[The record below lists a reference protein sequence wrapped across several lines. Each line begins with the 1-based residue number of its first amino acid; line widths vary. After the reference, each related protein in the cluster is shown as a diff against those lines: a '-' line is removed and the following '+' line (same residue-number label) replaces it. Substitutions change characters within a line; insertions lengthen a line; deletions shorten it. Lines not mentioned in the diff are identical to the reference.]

1 MPPCPALGVRGPRAD
16 VRSPDDSRSGGLKL
30 PGSWLAKPATS
41 IDSTRPG
48 KASGRLAWCPY
59 YDGPSPQASRATGIN
74 GPLTPIS
81 SRLALAGARGG
92 NRAAEI
98 GEPHPGRAWRP
109 GPFSYLAGAVLAS
122 LADLQADGPA
132 PPWLVRVGACFALH
146 FPGGNL
152 RLCLDRPGLLS
163 REPGRRL
170 FAILPRPAA
179 KQTHSAAKQTHGVII
194 SRRRADFPH
203 LGLRGRSAG
212 RSKCVSRL
220 PEAIITRSGA
230 TR

>member
-1 MPPCPALGVRGPRAD
+1 M
-16 VRSPDDSRSGGLKL
+16 
-30 PGSWLAKPATS
+30 
-41 IDSTRPG
+41 
-48 KASGRLAWCPY
+48 
-59 YDGPSPQASRATGIN
+59 
-74 GPLTPIS
+74 
-81 SRLALAGARGG
+81 AGW
-92 NRAAEI
+92 
-98 GEPHPGRAWRP
+98 GRASARWAVQP
-109 GPFSYLAGAVLAS
+109 PVADGEGASMTLVRAAS

-132 PPWLVRVGACFALH
+132 PSWLVRVGACFALH
-146 FPGGNL
+146 FPGANL

-163 REPGRRL
+163 WELGRRL

-179 KQTHSAAKQTHGVII
+179 KKTHSAAKETHGVII

-212 RSKCVSRL
+212 RSKCVACL

>member
-1 MPPCPALGVRGPRAD
+1 MFVPQTIPSPGVSNCQDRGWRKPPRALTAPG
-16 VRSPDDSRSGGLKL
+16 RARHQAAWRGAPTMTGRRLK
-30 PGSWLAKPATS
+30 
-41 IDSTRPG
+41 
-48 KASGRLAWCPY
+48 
-59 YDGPSPQASRATGIN
+59 ASRATGIN
-74 GPLTPIS
+74 RPMSPIS

-132 PPWLVRVGACFALH
+132 PSWLVRVGACFALH
-146 FPGGNL
+146 FPGANL

-163 REPGRRL
+163 WELGRRL

-179 KQTHSAAKQTHGVII
+179 KKTHSAAKETHGVII

-212 RSKCVSRL
+212 RSKCVSCL

-230 TR
+230 IR